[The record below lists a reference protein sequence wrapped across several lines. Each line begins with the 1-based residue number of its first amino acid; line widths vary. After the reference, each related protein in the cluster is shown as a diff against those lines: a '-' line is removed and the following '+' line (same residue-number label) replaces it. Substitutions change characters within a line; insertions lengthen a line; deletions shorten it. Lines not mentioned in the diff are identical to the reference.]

1 MWFVLG
7 AILNPN
13 EFLQYATAVITF
25 YLFLVTKIS
34 YLNQIKDT
42 LHQEISLFVDQQLK
56 QLMRYTMNQLSI
68 GDSVDGGSLVAD
80 TFEKEAKLL
89 FVKSLASFLGSS
101 N

>member
-1 MWFVLG
+1 M
-7 AILNPN
+7 
-13 EFLQYATAVITF
+13 
-25 YLFLVTKIS
+25 
-34 YLNQIKDT
+34 
-42 LHQEISLFVDQQLK
+42 DQQLK